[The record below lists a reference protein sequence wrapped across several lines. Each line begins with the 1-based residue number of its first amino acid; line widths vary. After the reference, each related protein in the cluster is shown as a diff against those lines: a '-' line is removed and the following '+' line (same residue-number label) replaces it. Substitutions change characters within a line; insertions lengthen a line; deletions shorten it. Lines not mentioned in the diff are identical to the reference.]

1 MYTEGDLGAMPEDY
15 PLFKAAQWM
24 SVAPWELL
32 KQSFYWK
39 ERALL
44 FMSAENE
51 AQALAQQQP
60 WNS

>member
-15 PLFKAAQWM
+15 PLFKAAQWLG
-24 SVAPWELL
+24 VAPWELM